1 MDHPEKKVPREHC
14 SIYVKYLFNILDH
27 QHTNN
32 SMRIQRKEEK
42 THSPPQKKLK
52 ISNFQ
57 ELQNVQKI
65 NVLLLGQVTEV
76 FSFFTVNDC
85 IALLIKTY

>member
-1 MDHPEKKVPREHC
+1 MDHPEKKVPREHH

-42 THSPPQKKLK
+42 THSPQKKPFA
-52 ISNFQ
+52 N
-57 ELQNVQKI
+57 
-65 NVLLLGQVTEV
+65 
-76 FSFFTVNDC
+76 
-85 IALLIKTY
+85 